1 MPSPKLI
8 TLLLVAPFTLFATL
22 NPAHAAQDPVVATT
36 QVSLNALPDKTRIAS
51 DLEAHSQTASLSS
64 LASVPNADLHAD
76 YTSIRSSIRNGETL
90 EYRVTSIYNANVQG
104 DPQREVDSMVSY
116 QMTGDRW
123 TLRDVKVTNTR
134 ETQRADSNSAN
145 ERC

>member
-36 QVSLNALPDKTRIAS
+36 QASLNALPDEARIAR
-51 DLEAHSQTASLSS
+51 DLEAHSQTASLST
-64 LASVPNADLHAD
+64 LANVPNADLQAD
-76 YTSIRSSIRNGETL
+76 YTSIRSSVRNGETL
-90 EYRVTSIYNANVQG
+90 EFRVTSIYNAKVQG
-104 DPQREVDSMVSY
+104 EPQREVDSMLSY

-123 TLRDVKVTNTR
+123 TLRDVKVTDTR
-134 ETQRADSNSAN
+134 ETQPADSDSAN
-145 ERC
+145 EHC